1 MTKKYLTG
9 NPAHTDFLDLLQ
21 TKSVGFKLHFWKYD
35 QSSEVSPEIAAAANR
50 IQFAVRDCVSRIARL
65 ASDVTKT
72 VPMQHEA
79 ARQVYDRLQQHV
91 AKDIAFIRTKAN
103 ADAEAARDR
112 AFAVIAA
119 DPDKA
124 AVHAEVRQIF
134 REKAASGDPAWPA
147 EALRL
152 MKTDPTIAAAVGAAS
167 ALNSGLSED
176 RHKALVFAALEAHAP
191 DDVAAMNR
199 AVDVGKEADKLEQ
212 GMSKLK
218 AAAYDTAQS
227 NKARDTFV
235 DPAAPFA
242 APPEAAE

>member
-9 NPAHTDFLDLLQ
+9 NPQHTEFLDLLQ
-21 TKSVGFKLHFWKYD
+21 TKSVGFKVHFWKYE
-35 QSSEVSPEIAAAANR
+35 QSETEASIAAAVNR
-50 IQFAVRDCVSRIARL
+50 VNFAVRDCVSRIARL

-91 AKDIAFIRTKAN
+91 APEIAFIRSKAN

-112 AFAVIAA
+112 AFAAIAA

-124 AVHAEVRQIF
+124 AVHAEVRQSF

-176 RHKALVFAALEAHAP
+176 QHKALVFSALEAHAP
-191 DDVAAMNR
+191 DVAP
-199 AVDVGKEADKLEQ
+199 DF
-212 GMSKLK
+212 
-218 AAAYDTAQS
+218 Y
-227 NKARDTFV
+227 
-235 DPAAPFA
+235 PA
-242 APPEAAE
+242 